1 MSKLWEKRRPPTPFV
16 YAESESSTEVPGV
29 PPPTTTTS
37 AASEGTSSSS
47 TVTKNADFAALK
59 LWTLGECVR
68 VFTQSV
74 QELSARLETETLL
87 HWDKDDEC
95 ALNFVASA
103 ANLRSAIFGIA
114 QKSKFEIKSLAGN
127 IIPAIASTN
136 AIVAGLIVLQAIK
149 VLSDKLDECRTV
161 YLRDKP
167 IVNKL
172 IVSTNL
178 QKPNPKCYVCA
189 SKPELA
195 VRLDLN
201 RFTIKQ
207 LETKVINFSEINLVD

>member
-29 PPPTTTTS
+29 PPPPTTTTN
-37 AASEGTSSSS
+37 AASEATSSS
-47 TVTKNADFAALK
+47 TTTTTTATKNADFAALK

-74 QELSARLETETLL
+74 QELSSRLETETLL

-103 ANLRSAIFGIA
+103 ANLRSAIFGIP

-207 LETKVINFSEINLVD
+207 LETKVIN